1 MNENEPILEETLSN
15 LEEIQDDENIDLE
28 ASLNELA
35 EKERAAAT
43 GVTGDGETVSVG
55 EAPPLSIDNNALLRE
70 AANREIEG
78 LQKKIETL
86 VADTVSLKSALEER
100 QSQYARL
107 YADFENFRKRTQR
120 EKEEEEERITGKLLK
135 KFLPVVDDFER
146 AKLQI
151 EPKTEGEASI
161 HNSYQ
166 SVYRQIVKALQE
178 AGIHRMEVLGQPF
191 DPNLHEAIAQE
202 ISEVYAE
209 GHVIEEFRPGYT
221 IGEKVLR
228 HALVKVAAPGST
240 APAQ

>member
-15 LEEIQDDENIDLE
+15 LEEIQDDDNIDLE

-35 EKERAAAT
+35 EAAEASPA
-43 GVTGDGETVSVG
+43 DAETVPVE
-55 EAPPLSIDNNALLRE
+55 EAPTLTIDPSALLRE
-70 AANREIEG
+70 AAHREIEG

-86 VADTVSLKSALEER
+86 VADTVSLKSSLEER
-100 QSQYARL
+100 QGQYARL

-135 KFLPVVDDFER
+135 KLLPVIDDFER

-151 EPKTEGEASI
+151 EPKTDGEATI

-166 SVYRQIVKALQE
+166 SVYRQIVKSLQE

-202 ISEVYAE
+202 ISEAYAE
-209 GHVIEEFRPGYT
+209 GQVIEEFRPGYT

>member
-1 MNENEPILEETLSN
+1 MNENEPILEENLSN
-15 LEEIQDDENIDLE
+15 LEEIRDDESLDLE
-28 ASLNELA
+28 ASLNQLA
-35 EKERAAAT
+35 EAAEAHPE
-43 GVTGDGETVSVG
+43 ETVPVE
-55 EAPPLSIDNNALLRE
+55 EASTPSADPNALLRE
-70 AANREIEG
+70 AATREIEG

-86 VADTVSLKSALEER
+86 IAETVSLKSALEER
-100 QSQYARL
+100 QGQYARL

-202 ISEVYAE
+202 VSEVYSE

-228 HALVKVAAPGST
+228 HALVKVAAPGSPSSE
-240 APAQ
+240 A

>member
-15 LEEIQDDENIDLE
+15 LEEIQDDDNIDLE
-28 ASLNELA
+28 ASLQELA
-35 EKERAAAT
+35 AAAAASPA
-43 GVTGDGETVSVG
+43 DPETVAVG
-55 EAPPLSIDNNALLRE
+55 EAPPFSIDNNALLRE
-70 AANREIEG
+70 AAAREIES
-78 LQKKIETL
+78 LQQKIETL
-86 VADTVSLKSALEER
+86 VAETVSLKSSLEER
-100 QSQYARL
+100 QGQYARL

-151 EPKTEGEASI
+151 EPKTDGEASI

-166 SVYRQIVKALQE
+166 SVYRQIVKCLQE

-202 ISEVYAE
+202 ISETYAE
-209 GHVIEEFRPGYT
+209 GHIIEEFRPGYT

-228 HALVKVAAPGST
+228 HALVKVAAPGS
-240 APAQ
+240 APPT